1 MSGKFGAYEILHEL
15 KAGGMGAVLL
25 GRRRGPGAFEQL
37 VAIKTIRSEY
47 ASSPAVR
54 AMFLDEA
61 AIVARINHPVIAT
74 VHDFGDQDGT
84 LYMVMEYVAG
94 TSFRSLSD
102 RILPPSIAARAIA
115 EACRG
120 LHAAHEVRD
129 TAGALMGV
137 VHRDISPDNL
147 MLGFDGHIK
156 VIDFGIALVKN
167 RQSPVTE
174 FGTVKGKPPYM
185 SPEQVKNETIDR
197 RSDVFSLGVVLH
209 ELLTGAPLF
218 DGDSIY
224 AIARAVEHQELR
236 APSLVRGEPLP
247 AGLDA
252 AVMRALTRDP
262 AKRTPSAAALAEELE
277 RVITN
282 AGDETLEAWA
292 ERELAAPRE
301 AHRRW
306 LAGVVLGTEA
316 PHPMGRATGARTAV
330 GPVQRTPKPAV
341 ALAAAAADGGAG
353 AAVVGGAAAR
363 GADAAGAGGAG
374 AGAAGAG
381 GADAAGVGAGDAG
394 AGGVGAGGAGAAV
407 VGGGAGARGGAGAVE
422 RRVSTIDDVELD
434 RVPRRSLVPV
444 AGVLLMLGAAIV
456 VIVMMRRSA
465 TDAGQGSPADAA
477 VVAVSPDAPDAPVL
491 ASPDAAVDAAP
502 IAVLDAGA
510 PRDAGVVVVRRDAG
524 PPRDASVAVARIDA
538 ARPAMIDAAPVARG
552 AGKVSF
558 RARRGAYVN
567 VTLDGQSLGP
577 TPIFNHE
584 VSAGSHT
591 VEMRDPVGNLVH
603 KATFVVDDGELENI
617 TQP

>member
-1 MSGKFGAYEILHEL
+1 MSLRFGAYEILHEL
-15 KAGGMGAVLL
+15 KSGGMGAVLL

-47 ASSPAVR
+47 ASSPSVR

-94 TSFRSLSD
+94 NSFRSLPARHLS
-102 RILPPSIAARAIA
+102 PSVAARAIA

-147 MLGFDGHIK
+147 MLGFDGHVK

-185 SPEQVKNETIDR
+185 SPEQVKNEPIDR

-209 ELLTGAPLF
+209 ELLTGQPLF

-224 AIARAVEHQELR
+224 AIARAVEHQEIQ

-247 AGLDA
+247 PGLDA
-252 AVMRALTRDP
+252 AVMRALIRDP
-262 AKRTPSAAALAEELE
+262 EARTPTAAAFAEELE
-277 RVITN
+277 RVIANT
-282 AGDETLEAWA
+282 GDESLEAWA
-292 ERELAAPRE
+292 DRELAEPRA
-301 AHRRW
+301 AHRVW
-306 LAGVVLGTEA
+306 IAGVVLGKEA
-316 PHPMGRATGARTAV
+316 PRPIGRATGAATAV
-330 GPVQRTPKPAV
+330 APIKAPTPRRPV
-341 ALAAAAADGGAG
+341 ALADP
-353 AAVVGGAAAR
+353 
-363 GADAAGAGGAG
+363 AAGAPELTA
-374 AGAAGAG
+374 
-381 GADAAGVGAGDAG
+381 VPNGD
-394 AGGVGAGGAGAAV
+394 
-407 VGGGAGARGGAGAVE
+407 
-422 RRVSTIDDVELD
+422 DLD
-434 RVPRRSLVPV
+434 RPSRRSMLPV
-444 AGVLLMLGAAIV
+444 LIGLFAI
-456 VIVMMRRSA
+456 
-465 TDAGQGSPADAA
+465 AA
-477 VVAVSPDAPDAPVL
+477 VVAVIVMVQRSPGGGSERRDASVVAIVEIDAAAPDATVL
-491 ASPDAAVDAAP
+491 ADAPEVVDPPAPDAA
-502 IAVLDAGA
+502 A
-510 PRDAGVVVVRRDAG
+510 PRDAGTAIVRRDASVV
-524 PPRDASVAVARIDA
+524 RDAATVTARIDA
-538 ARPAMIDAAPVARG
+538 RPALVDAAPVASG
-552 AGKVSF
+552 TGQVSF
-558 RARRGAYVN
+558 RAKRGSYVT

-577 TPIFNHE
+577 TPIFKHK
-584 VSAGSHT
+584 VSAGPHI

-603 KATFVVDDGELENI
+603 KASFVVDDGELENI